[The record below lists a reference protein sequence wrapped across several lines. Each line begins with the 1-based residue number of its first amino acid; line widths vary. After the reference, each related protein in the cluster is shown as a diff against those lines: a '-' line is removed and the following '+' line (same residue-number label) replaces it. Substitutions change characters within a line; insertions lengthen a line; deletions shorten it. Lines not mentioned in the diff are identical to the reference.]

1 MTRRSEMLEWSEM
14 RPREE
19 TGRGGET
26 DPFEAM
32 RYGLLADAARTCL
45 VAVTWAFELLAGRAA
60 RAFGRR
66 AATRAS
72 GAPAVSTGERAP
84 IAATGAVERGA
95 EPGAPMTL
103 HELGLPRDLASDF
116 EAVFR
121 LMGAKEG
128 NLVAGYTFLAP
139 DGVRHP
145 VRLGPAGGPR
155 AGHGGVPDLA
165 A

>member
-1 MTRRSEMLEWSEM
+1 MLRWSEM

-19 TGRGGET
+19 AGRGGEA

-45 VAVTWAFELLAGRAA
+45 VAVTWAFELLAGRVA
-60 RAFGRR
+60 RAFGGK
-66 AATRAS
+66 AAIRAS
-72 GAPAVSTGERAP
+72 GAPAAEGTPS
-84 IAATGAVERGA
+84 AATGAVERGT

-155 AGHGGVPDLA
+155 AGDGGVPDLA

>member
-1 MTRRSEMLEWSEM
+1 MTRRSEMLKWSEM

-19 TGRGGET
+19 AGRGGET

-45 VAVTWAFELLAGRAA
+45 VAVTWAFELLAGRVA
-60 RAFGRR
+60 RAFGGK
-66 AATRAS
+66 AAIRAS
-72 GAPAVSTGERAP
+72 GGPAAERAP
-84 IAATGAVERGA
+84 VATAVERGT

-145 VRLGPAGGPR
+145 VRLGPAGGPS
-155 AGHGGVPDLA
+155 AGHGSAPDLA